1 MKMQQPKRP
10 FLPQPP
16 SQHPYVHIFFMDGVG
31 LGSDDP
37 AVNPFCHAA
46 MPALTSL
53 LGENW
58 FATRRRLDT
67 PCATLV
73 PTDPNLGVSGRPQS
87 ATGQATILT
96 GKNVPQLIGEHYG
109 PKPNA
114 AVREI
119 IRQGSLFAEVTAVY
133 ASHTTPAA
141 ALLSPYPQGYFDSLN
156 SGKRLPSAVP
166 MAAMEGGVALKTAV
180 DLQQGHAVS
189 PGFTNQAW
197 REQLGYSEMPLLT
210 LEDAGQRL
218 AQLAATYRFSFFEHW
233 PSDRLGHRGTLA
245 DAARHL
251 EMLDTVLGSLIA
263 NWPDDGGLL
272 LITSDHGNLEEKHHR
287 QHTTNP
293 VPTIVVG
300 ANHAHYA
307 SQIETLAD
315 IAPVVRHYLN
325 LS

>member
-1 MKMQQPKRP
+1 
-10 FLPQPP
+10 
-16 SQHPYVHIFFMDGVG
+16 
-31 LGSDDP
+31 
-37 AVNPFCHAA
+37 
-46 MPALTSL
+46 MPALTGL

-58 FATRRRLDT
+58 FTARQPITTPRL
-67 PCATLV
+67 TLV
-73 PTDPNLGVSGRPQS
+73 PTDPNMGVSGRPQS

-96 GKNVPQLIGEHYG
+96 GKNVPQLVGEHYG

-114 AVREI
+114 AVREV
-119 IRQGSLFAEVTAVY
+119 IRQGTLFGEVNGN
-133 ASHTTPAA
+133 A
-141 ALLSPYPQGYFDSLN
+141 ALLSPYPQGYFDSLD

-166 MAAMEGGVALKTAV
+166 MAAMAGGVGLKTAV

-197 REQLGYSEMPLLT
+197 RDQLGYTDMPLLT
-210 LEDAGQRL
+210 LAEAGQRL
-218 AQLAATYRFSFFEHW
+218 VQLATAYRFSFFEHW

-245 DAARHL
+245 EAARHL

-263 NWPDDGGLL
+263 HWPDDNGLL
-272 LITSDHGNLEEKHHR
+272 IITSDHGNIEDKSHR

-300 ANHAHYA
+300 VNHAHYA

-315 IAPVVRHYLN
+315 IAPVVRHHLN
-325 LS
+325 LV

>member
-1 MKMQQPKRP
+1 MSMQHLQRP
-10 FLPQPP
+10 FFFPTPP
-16 SQHPYVHIFFMDGVG
+16 SHPFVHIFFMDGVG
-31 LGSDDP
+31 LGSNDP
-37 AVNPFCHAA
+37 AINPFCHAA

-58 FATRRRLDT
+58 FATRQRIDT
-67 PCATLV
+67 PGATLV
-73 PTDPNLGVSGRPQS
+73 PTDASLGVSGRPQS

-96 GKNVPQLIGEHYG
+96 GKNVPRLIGEHYG

-114 AVREI
+114 AVREV
-119 IRQGSLFAEVTAVY
+119 IRQGSLFSEVAG
-133 ASHTTPAA
+133 SA
-141 ALLSPYPQGYFDSLN
+141 ALLSPYPQGYFDSLD

-166 MAAMEGGVALKTAV
+166 MAAMVGGVGLKTAV

-197 REQLGYSEMPLLT
+197 RDQLGYSDMPLLT
-210 LEDAGQRL
+210 LEEAGQRL

-233 PSDRLGHRGTLA
+233 PSDRLGHRGPLA

-251 EMLDTVLGSLIA
+251 EMLDTVLGSLVA
-263 NWPDDGGLL
+263 HWPHENGLL
-272 LITSDHGNLEEKHHR
+272 LITSDHGNIEEKHHR

-293 VPTIVVG
+293 VPTVIVG

-315 IAPVVRHYLN
+315 IAPVVRRHLN
-325 LS
+325 L